1 MPQFVM
7 KVNYTND
14 EDDRIYICVQVAEY
28 LSKGKGEVKN
38 IIDVNKKTIGYCY
51 STDHFVGVPNS
62 NTDSELNVWG
72 DVAIEKL
79 CDEWGIE
86 KNSNGIPIIPKDYK
100 NLFTQAELKRK
111 RH

>member
-1 MPQFVM
+1 MCIR
-7 KVNYTND
+7 
-14 EDDRIYICVQVAEY
+14 DRY

-38 IIDVNKKTIGYCY
+38 IVDVNKKTIGYCY

-62 NTDSELNVWG
+62 ITDSQLNVWG

-79 CDEWGIE
+79 CEELNVKKD
-86 KNSNGIPIIPKDYK
+86 SNGIPIIPKDWK
-100 NLFTQAELKRK
+100 DLFTPEELKRK